1 MKDKIRILTK
11 LSIDLM
17 EAIGIMIGLLLNPA
31 STTPEETVQG
41 FRVMHVL
48 INAAAG
54 KWEDVT
60 E

>member
-1 MKDKIRILTK
+1 MNTKIRILTK
-11 LSIDLM
+11 LSIDLL
-17 EAIGIMIGLLLNPA
+17 ETIGIMIGLLLEPD
-31 STTPEETVQG
+31 STTPEETAQG

-54 KWEDVT
+54 KWEDAT